1 MIPRLLMCG
10 LLLSKSTKKREAMT
24 SGNTSIDRLM
34 DSPGGM
40 VLASLQTAAHR
51 YARVY
56 IVLFLLAFV
65 TAFPMTGAVVEWLIA
80 EDRLPA
86 GVDIIVVSPV
96 EFLFLQLRMAA
107 SFGMLM
113 IAVTLVLHLALFG
126 RHHEAVQAR
135 VAELDL
141 QLPQPGRTAVLT
153 LLGVAVLSFGGL
165 MYAWE
170 WLTPLLLAYLTED
183 AQQAGLSTE
192 WRLSGY
198 AGFIVSLVGA
208 SMVGFQTPVVTTLA
222 LRLHIVERSVL
233 KALRRHIWF
242 SAFVLGA
249 LLSPP
254 DPLSLFLV
262 AMPVIVLF
270 ELSLVVDGVLRDGR
284 QATSAQ

>member
-1 MIPRLLMCG
+1 MIQRLLMCG
-10 LLLSKSTKKREAMT
+10 RLLNQSKKKRERMT
-24 SGNTSIDRLM
+24 SAITSFDRLM

-40 VLASLQTAAHR
+40 LLASVQSAVQR
-51 YARVY
+51 YIRVY
-56 IVLFLLAFV
+56 AVLFLMAFV
-65 TAFPMTGAVVEWLIA
+65 TAFPMTGAIVEWLIA
-80 EDRLPA
+80 DDRLPQ

-107 SFGMLM
+107 SFGLM
-113 IAVTLVLHLALFG
+113 VVAVTLILHLALFG

-141 QLPQPGRTAVLT
+141 RLPRPGLTTVMTLFGVVL
-153 LLGVAVLSFGGL
+153 LAFSGL
-165 MYAWE
+165 FYAWE

-198 AGFIVSLVGA
+198 AGFVVSLVGA
-208 SMVGFQTPVVTTLA
+208 SVIGFQTPVVTTLA
-222 LRLHIVERSVL
+222 LRLHAVERSL
-233 KALRRHIWF
+233 LISLRRHIWF

-270 ELSLVVDGVLRDGR
+270 ELALLADRVLRGGALE
-284 QATSAQ
+284 ATG

>member
-1 MIPRLLMCG
+1 MFGPLRAI
-10 LLLSKSTKKREAMT
+10 KKKRERMNSAGA
-24 SGNTSIDRLM
+24 SFDRLM

-40 VLASLQTAAHR
+40 LLSSIQGAAQR
-51 YARVY
+51 YLRVY
-56 IVLFLLAFV
+56 VVLFLLAFI
-65 TAFPMTGAVVEWLIA
+65 TAFPMTGAIVEWLIA
-80 EDRLPA
+80 EDRLPS

-107 SFGMLM
+107 SFAMM
-113 IAVTLVLHLALFG
+113 MVTVTLMLHLALFG

-141 QLPQPGRTAVLT
+141 RLPRPGQTAIMTVVGVVV
-153 LLGVAVLSFGGL
+153 LGVGGTV
-165 MYAWE
+165 YAWE
-170 WLTPLLLAYLTED
+170 GLTPLLLTYLTED

-208 SMVGFQTPVVTTLA
+208 SIIGFQTPVVTTLA
-222 LRLHIVERSVL
+222 LRLHLVERSVL

-249 LLSPP
+249 FLSPP

-270 ELSLVVDGVLRDGR
+270 ELALLFDGAFRGEPQAAIGR
-284 QATSAQ
+284 